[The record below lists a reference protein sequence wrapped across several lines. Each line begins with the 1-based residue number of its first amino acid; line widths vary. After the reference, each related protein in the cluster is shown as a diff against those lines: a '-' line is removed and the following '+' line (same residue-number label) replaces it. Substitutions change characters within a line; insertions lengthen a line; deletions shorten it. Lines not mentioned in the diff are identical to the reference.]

1 MSDDWFDETYRSN
14 ETTPAALDAR
24 VLSAAR
30 SAVRRRWFPR
40 AAAVAGGAGGAVRRR
55 PLLAVAGTAI
65 AAATAAFVALPVL
78 DRGGFEPPF
87 PALWDGT
94 DAGRRQTVAPVS
106 STLDR
111 SGFERPLA
119 VSRDGGGA
127 GRRQRQALAPAPI
140 SGDGK
145 NADQGQKV
153 GSAPE
158 RQSPMRMKL
167 REMGRPAPAIGE
179 AAGVPPPQAE
189 PELERSLMRLATRET
204 RTFGATSA
212 MQSPEA
218 AIAGTASAGAS
229 GLPETLEVLS
239 PSAVPV
245 EAPPP
250 PRVTTAGDDD
260 APTVMIGGND
270 RSRGGYPPRPAF
282 RASDVPPEGMLE
294 PESPDIAVT
303 TYGAEVEFR
312 APLPEMEALTIAIT
326 RTEEDGPGEYA
337 RGHGAPIGE
346 EEMAGASV
354 PRSGASP
361 GPGPF
366 GRETTADAP
375 ARRESVVTL
384 FAASEAACIP
394 NVLRGPLGGPG
405 RADEAHWCPNG
416 RGGLDIDFV
425 WDGGAPCPSRLVVED
440 AANVR
445 AVLDGNVLVAGRT
458 RYRCI
463 EGRWARIE

>member
-14 ETTPAALDAR
+14 ETTPAELDAR

-40 AAAVAGGAGGAVRRR
+40 ATAVAGGAVRRR

-78 DRGGFEPPF
+78 DRGGFEPPS
-87 PALWDGT
+87 PASWDGT
-94 DAGRRQTVAPVS
+94 DAVRRRSPV
-106 STLDR
+106 TL
-111 SGFERPLA
+111 
-119 VSRDGGGA
+119 GA
-127 GRRQRQALAPAPI
+127 
-140 SGDGK
+140 
-145 NADQGQKV
+145 
-153 GSAPE
+153 
-158 RQSPMRMKL
+158 
-167 REMGRPAPAIGE
+167 
-179 AAGVPPPQAE
+179 PPPQTASE
-189 PELERSLMRLATRET
+189 LALERPSMPPATPKT
-204 RTFGATSA
+204 KTLGPAKA
-212 MQSPEA
+212 MESRDA
-218 AIAGTASAGAS
+218 AVAETASAGAS
-229 GLPETLEVLS
+229 GPMPAAPDVLS
-239 PSAVPV
+239 PMTAPV
-245 EAPPP
+245 ESPSP
-250 PRVTTAGDDD
+250 
-260 APTVMIGGND
+260 
-270 RSRGGYPPRPAF
+270 PAF
-282 RASDVPPEGMLE
+282 HASGIPPEGMPE

-303 TYGAEVEFR
+303 AYGAEVEFR

-326 RTEEDGPGEYA
+326 RTEQDGPGEYA

-405 RADEAHWCPNG
+405 RDDEAHWCPNG

-445 AVLDGNVLVAGRT
+445 AVLDGTVLVAGRT

-463 EGRWARIE
+463 EGRWARVE